1 MRDWEVYVRTH
12 LPPSALGQARESR
25 IVRELASQIEDCYRD
40 ALARGLSDSEADAF
54 ASAQITDWT
63 SFADTLAEAD
73 RPHRRSRIDRWSER
87 FDDRGPHVR
96 PRMSGL
102 GGIWQDSLRDV
113 RYAVRTLLRAPVF
126 AATVVMTMGLGIGL
140 LGTAFTVFNAYLFK
154 PVDLPNPHALY
165 SLSWDTDIGYRQRF
179 RLADYEVLQPEARE
193 FADVAA
199 AQDARIRQE
208 DVTSEGLLVTGNYF
222 ELLGARPMLGR
233 LLRPED
239 SSIRGA
245 GAVVVLSHQ
254 IWRSRYGAD
263 PSIIGQRVS
272 LGRQR
277 FEVVG
282 VTVPHAQLAGQ
293 ELVSFWA
300 PLTMASAFAG
310 VDPWSEPN
318 TASLVV
324 FARLKPNVSPAS
336 MQAWLEVWLERR
348 FPRPSDRAPMAVHL
362 NSLATRLPLDR
373 DAVAVITV
381 IMSAFGLVLLV
392 AAANVTN
399 LMLARALARQ
409 PEIVVRLA
417 LGASRWRVARQLLF
431 ESLVLAVPA
440 AAVGFALVTL
450 TAGVLPSVL
459 LATWPT
465 GMPPLENVLLPLDI
479 DVRVMACLAVA
490 AVVCA
495 VLVTLTPAVRL
506 AGMRLAGASRGQA
519 SSDARGSRL
528 RSGLVA
534 MQIAA
539 CVLFLV
545 GAMGL
550 LDASSHLTNPP
561 LNLSYERVSILD
573 IDPMVRSKVAARLQS
588 EPVVERVAAA
598 WAPPMG
604 SPLRMVGVT
613 ASVSDLSR
621 RVGYVGVSPDYF
633 PMFDI
638 RIVRGRAFS
647 PAEAA
652 AGAAVALVSEATAAA
667 MWPGLDPLGQTL
679 DIAAI
684 PGRPSDPRVPRGRV
698 RVIGVAEDVGNG
710 SITDGIDVSCVYF
723 ATDAQALADM
733 TLLVRTRND
742 DVNSLRLAVATAVND
757 VARDTPF
764 ELRSMQ
770 ASVAEVT
777 WGFRALSAIA
787 SVLGVVGLLFAY
799 SGTNALVSFVVAQ
812 RTREFGVRMVLG
824 ASAWRIVR
832 DMLFQMGRTAMIG
845 LAAGLAAAAGLVRLL
860 IASADI
866 LEIGVRPFVVGA
878 AVVFI
883 ATLVASLVPLRQAA
897 RIDPAHALRFE

>member
-1 MRDWEVYVRTH
+1 
-12 LPPSALGQARESR
+12 
-25 IVRELASQIEDCYRD
+25 
-40 ALARGLSDSEADAF
+40 
-54 ASAQITDWT
+54 
-63 SFADTLAEAD
+63 
-73 RPHRRSRIDRWSER
+73 
-87 FDDRGPHVR
+87 
-96 PRMSGL
+96 
-102 GGIWQDSLRDV
+102 
-113 RYAVRTLLRAPVF
+113 
-126 AATVVMTMGLGIGL
+126 
-140 LGTAFTVFNAYLFK
+140 
-154 PVDLPNPHALY
+154 
-165 SLSWDTDIGYRQRF
+165 
-179 RLADYEVLQPEARE
+179 
-193 FADVAA
+193 
-199 AQDARIRQE
+199 
-208 DVTSEGLLVTGNYF
+208 
-222 ELLGARPMLGR
+222 
-233 LLRPED
+233 
-239 SSIRGA
+239 
-245 GAVVVLSHQ
+245 
-254 IWRSRYGAD
+254 
-263 PSIIGQRVS
+263 
-272 LGRQR
+272 
-277 FEVVG
+277 
-282 VTVPHAQLAGQ
+282 
-293 ELVSFWA
+293 
-300 PLTMASAFAG
+300 
-310 VDPWSEPN
+310 
-318 TASLVV
+318 
-324 FARLKPNVSPAS
+324 
-336 MQAWLEVWLERR
+336 
-348 FPRPSDRAPMAVHL
+348 
-362 NSLATRLPLDR
+362 
-373 DAVAVITV
+373 
-381 IMSAFGLVLLV
+381 
-392 AAANVTN
+392 
-399 LMLARALARQ
+399 
-409 PEIVVRLA
+409 
-417 LGASRWRVARQLLF
+417 
-431 ESLVLAVPA
+431 
-440 AAVGFALVTL
+440 
-450 TAGVLPSVL
+450 
-459 LATWPT
+459 
-465 GMPPLENVLLPLDI
+465 
-479 DVRVMACLAVA
+479 
-490 AVVCA
+490 
-495 VLVTLTPAVRL
+495 
-506 AGMRLAGASRGQA
+506 
-519 SSDARGSRL
+519 
-528 RSGLVA
+528 

-573 IDPMVRSKVAARLQS
+573 IDPMARSKVAARLQS
-588 EPVVERVAAA
+588 EPAVERVAAA
-598 WAPPMG
+598 WARPMG

-652 AGAAVALVSEATAAA
+652 EGAAVALVSEATAAA

-684 PGRPSDPRVPRGRV
+684 PGRPSDPRIPRGRV

-710 SITDGIDVSCVYF
+710 AITDGIDVSCVYF
-723 ATDAQALADM
+723 ATDAQAPADM

-845 LAAGLAAAAGLVRLL
+845 LAVGLAAAAGLVRLL

>member
-1 MRDWEVYVRTH
+1 
-12 LPPSALGQARESR
+12 
-25 IVRELASQIEDCYRD
+25 
-40 ALARGLSDSEADAF
+40 
-54 ASAQITDWT
+54 
-63 SFADTLAEAD
+63 
-73 RPHRRSRIDRWSER
+73 
-87 FDDRGPHVR
+87 
-96 PRMSGL
+96 
-102 GGIWQDSLRDV
+102 
-113 RYAVRTLLRAPVF
+113 
-126 AATVVMTMGLGIGL
+126 
-140 LGTAFTVFNAYLFK
+140 
-154 PVDLPNPHALY
+154 
-165 SLSWDTDIGYRQRF
+165 
-179 RLADYEVLQPEARE
+179 
-193 FADVAA
+193 
-199 AQDARIRQE
+199 
-208 DVTSEGLLVTGNYF
+208 
-222 ELLGARPMLGR
+222 
-233 LLRPED
+233 
-239 SSIRGA
+239 
-245 GAVVVLSHQ
+245 
-254 IWRSRYGAD
+254 
-263 PSIIGQRVS
+263 
-272 LGRQR
+272 
-277 FEVVG
+277 
-282 VTVPHAQLAGQ
+282 
-293 ELVSFWA
+293 
-300 PLTMASAFAG
+300 
-310 VDPWSEPN
+310 
-318 TASLVV
+318 
-324 FARLKPNVSPAS
+324 
-336 MQAWLEVWLERR
+336 
-348 FPRPSDRAPMAVHL
+348 
-362 NSLATRLPLDR
+362 
-373 DAVAVITV
+373 
-381 IMSAFGLVLLV
+381 MSAFGLVLLV

-417 LGASRWRVARQLLF
+417 PGASRWRAGASAPF

-459 LATWPT
+459 LATSPT
-465 GMPPLENVLLPLDI
+465 GMPPLENILLPLDI
-479 DVRVMACLAVA
+479 DLRVMACSPRRQW
-490 AVVCA
+490 CA
-495 VLVTLTPAVRL
+495 RVSRRSRPPCAWR
-506 AGMRLAGASRGQA
+506 AYAWQGASRGQA

-528 RSGLVA
+528 RSGPVA
-534 MQIAA
+534 MRDRRMRPD
-539 CVLFLV
+539 FSF

-550 LDASSHLTNPP
+550 LDASSRLTNPP

-573 IDPMVRSKVAARLQS
+573 IDPIRCEDKVAARLQS
-588 EPVVERVAAA
+588 EPESRRVAAA
-598 WAPPMG
+598 WAPPTG
-604 SPLRMVGVT
+604 SPLRMVGRHGIESRSPRD
-613 ASVSDLSR
+613 ASVTWACLADH
-621 RVGYVGVSPDYF
+621 F
-633 PMFDI
+633 PMLRHPHRCVGARF
-638 RIVRGRAFS
+638 R

-667 MWPGLDPLGQTL
+667 MWPGRSTRSARRSISPLSA
-679 DIAAI
+679 DHPI
-684 PGRPSDPRVPRGRV
+684 PRVPRGRV